1 MQRRENKRRLLAGH
15 VTVSVWP
22 AKIIAPA
29 GGLVLM
35 LAVGLTAGCQQEPEI
50 RRYTAPRVEP
60 WPTAASPAASAAQ
73 MLLGAMTWVND
84 TGWFFRVLGPKEKI
98 EPQRTA
104 FVDFLRSVQLSAE
117 KANWRLPP
125 GWQQEQR
132 STPGRYATLRLG
144 QDEQAPELVVV
155 RFPPGQGGDIAG
167 NVNRWRGMVGLPPL
181 ADAEAKKLVSPL
193 KTEHHEFFLVELTG
207 PGRPR

>member
-1 MQRRENKRRLLAGH
+1 MQRWENKRGMRAGH
-15 VTVSVWP
+15 LVVAVWP

-29 GGLVLM
+29 GLLLVLV
-35 LAVGLTAGCQQEPEI
+35 LGLIAGCQQEPEI

-60 WPTAASPAASAAQ
+60 WPTANSPAATDAQ

-104 FVDFLRSVQLSAE
+104 FVDFLRSLQLSAE
-117 KANWRLPP
+117 KANWHLPQ

-132 STPGRYATLRLG
+132 STPGRYATIRLG
-144 QDEQAPELVVV
+144 KDEQAPELVVV

-181 ADAEAKKLVSPL
+181 GDAEAKKLVSPL
-193 KTEHHEFFLVELTG
+193 KTEHHEFLLVELTG
-207 PGRPR
+207 PGRLR